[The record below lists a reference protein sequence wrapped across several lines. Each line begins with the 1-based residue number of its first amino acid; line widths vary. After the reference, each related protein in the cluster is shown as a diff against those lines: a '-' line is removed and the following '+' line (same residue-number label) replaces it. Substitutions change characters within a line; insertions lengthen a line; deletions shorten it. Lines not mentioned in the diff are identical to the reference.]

1 MNQIYFGEGAW
12 GIKRAAKSYFDKDVK
27 DLTISEAATIA
38 GLIKAPSAYS
48 PYKTLTS
55 QLKDVMSY

>member
-1 MNQIYFGEGAW
+1 MKVLGY
-12 GIKRAAKSYFDKDVK
+12 KRAAKSYFDKDVK